1 MLGKLAF
8 AATALFSQG
17 AREMRELLPRYEVD
31 NLFDSTKFK
40 RHFPDFP
47 VTSYRQGL
55 ENIWQ
60 EWTSKA
66 HKTA

>member
-1 MLGKLAF
+1 MGASVPNHAGKMRWRP
-8 AATALFSQG
+8 
-17 AREMRELLPRYEVD
+17 REMRELLPRYDVD

-47 VTSYRQGL
+47 VTSYRQSL

-60 EWTSKA
+60 EWESKA

>member
-1 MLGKLAF
+1 
-8 AATALFSQG
+8 
-17 AREMRELLPRYEVD
+17 MRELLPRYDVD

-47 VTSYRQGL
+47 VTSYRQSL

-60 EWTSKA
+60 EWESKA